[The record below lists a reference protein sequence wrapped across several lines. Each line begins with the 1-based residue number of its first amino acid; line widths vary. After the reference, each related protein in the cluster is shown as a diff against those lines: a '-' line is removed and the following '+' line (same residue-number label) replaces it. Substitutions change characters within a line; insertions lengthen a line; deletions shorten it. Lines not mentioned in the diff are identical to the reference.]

1 MLLACRLCEKAY
13 LQGYQ
18 VYLQTISAEQ
28 AQCLDDLL
36 WTFRQ
41 GSFVPHTLY
50 PPSDDD
56 VFAPVLIGHGDIPAA
71 ESSAMA
77 AFATRQD
84 CSRQGAGSVLINLTP
99 QVTRGFDRFD
109 RVAELVDQDS
119 ENLRSS
125 RNKFRFYRER
135 GLEPISHRL

>member
-13 LQGYQ
+13 LQGYR
-18 VYLQTISAEQ
+18 VYLHTTSAEQ
-28 AQCLDDLL
+28 AQRLDDLL

-56 VFAPVLIGHGDIPAA
+56 AFSPVLIGHGDIPAA
-71 ESSAMA
+71 ESSATA
-77 AFATRQD
+77 AFATMQD
-84 CSRQGAGSVLINLTP
+84 SSRQGAGSVLINLAP
-99 QVTRGFDRFD
+99 QVPRGFDRFE
-109 RVAELVDQDS
+109 RIAEPVDQDP

-135 GLEPISHRL
+135 GLEPTSHRL